1 MGHSEI
7 RKKEVSEMEPGF
19 LAHVVLNNSML
30 KIKQYLVRHRGKA
43 YLTNKVGCMIKKK
56 NHSFYKERF
65 QIVNK
70 LHFNIHLT

>member
-43 YLTNKVGCMIKKK
+43 YLTNKVGCMIKKNITAFIK
-56 NHSFYKERF
+56 KDF
-65 QIVNK
+65 K
-70 LHFNIHLT
+70 LLINFILTYT

>member
-56 NHSFYKERF
+56 ITAFIKKDF
-65 QIVNK
+65 K
-70 LHFNIHLT
+70 LLINFILTYT